1 MIAYL
6 DCSTGISGDKF
17 LGALIDAGFD
27 LDVLREALAAMG
39 LEAISVEAPKCGSAG
54 IGGTGVRVTE
64 AGAPRRDF
72 RALRDLIAHAPI
84 ADEPRQAALGA
95 LRELARAESQVHGV
109 DIDDVHFHEIGAAD
123 TLVDLLGIAMG
134 MHALGVTGLTAS
146 PLALGGGTVMTEH
159 GELPVPAP
167 ATAVLLEG
175 MPVLP
180 GPVGGELT
188 TPTGAAAVR
197 TFASGFGPVP
207 PMVVRRVGTG
217 CGTREI
223 GLPNVARLLLGESA
237 ADAAGRDRVTL
248 LESNIDHL
256 TPEELAVA
264 AERLRNAGALDVWQ
278 TPVVMKKGRAA
289 IVVSVLAETSHAS
302 ALADRLMAET
312 GTLGV
317 RMLPCDRRLADRD
330 VTEVPTSLGPA
341 RFKVATLPTGARML
355 SVESDDA
362 ARIAA
367 DNGVAVDVVVRM
379 LEAEATAMTGVQAR
393 RQPSLEAATKPS
405 D

>member
-6 DCSTGISGDKF
+6 DCSTGISGDKL

-84 ADEPRQAALGA
+84 ADETRQAALGA

-355 SVESDDA
+355 SIESDDA

-367 DNGVAVDVVVRM
+367 DNGMAVDVVARM

-393 RQPSLEAATKPS
+393 RQPSLEAATNPS

>member
-330 VTEVPTSLGPA
+330 VTEVPTSLGSA

-355 SVESDDA
+355 SIESDDA

-367 DNGVAVDVVVRM
+367 DNGMAVDVVARM

-393 RQPSLEAATKPS
+393 RQPSLEAATNPS